1 MSTKKPFAQGT
12 KVDMARSHSELRQL
26 LMKYGASQ
34 AGSFGDEATESLMFA
49 KDGLTYRFTLTLPTT
64 EGECR
69 KFPEYRPGRHGTLL
83 DAERNRRMRAFVA
96 VIKAKLIAIDE
107 GIATFES
114 EFIGNA
120 VTDNG
125 QTVAERWAPE
135 IKQAA
140 LAGRVPSALPFY
152 GGKP

>member
-12 KVDMARSHSELRQL
+12 KVDMTRSHVELRQL

-34 AGSFGDEATESLMFA
+34 AGSFGDESTESLMFA

-64 EGECR
+64 EAECR
-69 KFPEYRPGRHGTLL
+69 GFQGYSFNRHGTKL
-83 DAERNRRMRAFVA
+83 DAERNRRMRAFVS

-125 QTVAERWAPE
+125 QTVAERWAPQ
-135 IKQAA
+135 IKAAA
-140 LAGRVPSALPFY
+140 LEGKVPSALPFF
-152 GGKP
+152 GGDR